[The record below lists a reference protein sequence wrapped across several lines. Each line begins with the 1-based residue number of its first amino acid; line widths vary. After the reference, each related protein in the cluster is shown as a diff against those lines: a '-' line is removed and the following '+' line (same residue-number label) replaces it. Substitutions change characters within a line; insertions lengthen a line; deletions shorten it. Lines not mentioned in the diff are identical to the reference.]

1 MLLSGEK
8 RVFQYRTFFA
18 MFLLVLCLLPTTGQA
33 VGETRKYKIGYI
45 EAGTFWT
52 FSATMEATKEALGRL
67 GWLDK
72 IEFPRDAHF
81 SPGWEAE
88 KKEELQADAQKL
100 MTRTDLDLI
109 ISAGTDATK
118 AILKVNNG
126 RTPII
131 GIAISD
137 PIRAKFI
144 IDENDSGIDNFTVY
158 MEKDRFKRMFRMFHE
173 VVGFK
178 KLGLIYSDT
187 ENGRLYANVDDGLQ
201 VAAERGFEIVE
212 YSKVSRAEKTE
223 ECLEGIEWLIKQ
235 GIDAF
240 FITQINCY
248 DWSASDVKKILDV
261 LADHKIP
268 TFAREGTKYV
278 KGGALMGLSTTDFT
292 SRGNFISDKI
302 VRILQGERPRSL
314 PMVDPTK
321 PKISLNLATALRIG
335 FDPPVDLLGS
345 SDEIFSEVTLPE
357 DRLVK

>member
-1 MLLSGEK
+1 MLSGVK
-8 RVFQYRTFFA
+8 HFPWRKP
-18 MFLLVLCLLPTTGQA
+18 LVLCLFVSSLLCFAHPATGQ
-33 VGETRKYKIGYI
+33 TKKFKIGYI
-45 EAGTFWT
+45 EAGSFWT
-52 FSATMEATKEALGRL
+52 FSGTMNATKEALGKM
-67 GWLDK
+67 GWLEK
-72 IEFPRDAHF
+72 VEFPKDASF
-81 SPGWEAE
+81 SPGWEAD

-100 MTRTDLDLI
+100 MARTDLDLI
-109 ISAGTDATK
+109 IAAGTDATK

-126 RTPII
+126 RIPII

-158 MEKDRFKRMFRMFHE
+158 MEKDRYKRMFRMFHE

-178 KLGLIYSDT
+178 KLGLIYSDS

-201 VAAERGFEIVE
+201 VASELGFQIIE
-212 YSKVSRAEKTE
+212 YAKVSRAEKME
-223 ECLEGIEWLIKQ
+223 ECLEGIRWLIKQ

-240 FITQINCY
+240 FVTQLNCF
-248 DWSASDVKKILDV
+248 DWSASDVNQLLNV
-261 LADHKIP
+261 LTENKIP

-278 KGGALMGLSTTDFT
+278 KAGALMGLSTTDFS
-292 SRGNFISDKI
+292 SRGNFLSDKI
-302 VRILQGERPRSL
+302 VRILQGEKPRSL

-321 PKISLNLATALRIG
+321 PKISLNLATAMKIG

-345 SDEIFSEVTLPE
+345 SDETFSEVTLPE